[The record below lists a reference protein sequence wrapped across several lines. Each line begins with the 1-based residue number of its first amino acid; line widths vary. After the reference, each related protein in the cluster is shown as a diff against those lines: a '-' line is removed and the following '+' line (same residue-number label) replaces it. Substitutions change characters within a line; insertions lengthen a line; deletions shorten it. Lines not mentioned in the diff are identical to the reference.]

1 MCHPKF
7 EWMEPEERQEP
18 PPTPVAQY
26 VEYNQWQWQLYN
38 ELFHEV
44 YSLGIYGAYYQF
56 LIHELEGGPYW
67 SNIKTQLGQ
76 PQVEY
81 DPEASVSGSRQPLT
95 PDSDSTA
102 SDSTEDSS
110 DTDSDSEW
118 IHLSD
123 IVSTQQDP
131 ESENNG
137 A

>member
-1 MCHPKF
+1 MCLPKF

-38 ELFHEV
+38 ELFTEV
-44 YSLGIYGAYYQF
+44 SLGIYGAYYQF

-67 SNIKTQLGQ
+67 SNIKTKLGQ

-95 PDSDSTA
+95 PATDSTA
-102 SDSTEDSS
+102 SASTDEDSTAGDSS
-110 DTDSDSEW
+110 DSDTTN
-118 IHLSD
+118 H
-123 IVSTQQDP
+123 
-131 ESENNG
+131 ESNPG

>member
-1 MCHPKF
+1 MCLPKF

-38 ELFHEV
+38 ELFMEV
-44 YSLGIYGAYYQF
+44 SLGVYGAYYQF

-67 SNIKTQLGQ
+67 SNIKIQLGQ
-76 PQVEY
+76 PKEEY
-81 DPEASVSGSRQPLT
+81 DPEASVSGSREPLT
-95 PDSDSTA
+95 PDSDS
-102 SDSTEDSS
+102 S
-110 DTDSDSEW
+110 DTDSSDSDSSGW

-123 IVSTQQDP
+123 VLYQP
-131 ESENNG
+131 EDTSNG

>member
-1 MCHPKF
+1 MCLPKF

-18 PPTPVAQY
+18 PPTTVAQY

-38 ELFHEV
+38 ELLPEV
-44 YSLGIYGAYYQF
+44 FLGIYGDYYQF

-81 DPEASVSGSRQPLT
+81 DPEASVSGSREPLT
-95 PDSDSTA
+95 PDSDS
-102 SDSTEDSS
+102 SEDSS
-110 DTDSDSEW
+110 DLDSTDSDDSGW

-123 IVSTQQDP
+123 VLSQP
-131 ESENNG
+131 EDTNPG